1 MTSSAKI
8 WVWSTVI
15 QNNNNK
21 LVSFCDHDD
30 RTKIV
35 TSRLILSLESS
46 LGLPCSGPHTP
57 PSYIPW
63 SQWSLLDHTPP
74 PAGQTWHNPILM
86 LMNQVTGGV
95 RPSRMVM
102 ALSCPDQANANWFL
116 TYSYLQTYSYWFGFL
131 TATHFPIEPE
141 TRDGGPWRRYLDF
154 DPDRNI

>member
-21 LVSFCDHDD
+21 LVSFCDLDD
-30 RTKIV
+30 RIKIV

-102 ALSCPDQANANWFL
+102 ALSCPATRPMLIDFWL
-116 TYSYLQTYSYWFGFL
+116 TVTYRL
-131 TATHFPIEPE
+131 TAIGLVSSPPHTFQLNLRQG
-141 TRDGGPWRRYLDF
+141 TADRGGD
-154 DPDRNI
+154 I